1 LEIPAGTPYTVF
13 AYDSS
18 GYFTGVNPTEI
29 QIVGLGTASSCLDN
43 VLDRGHDFTFAV
55 SGQTT
60 QCEDDFA
67 ISWQDNFGLG
77 PYNFT
82 VLPLDTSTNPFDVL
96 LKGGGTTTGETGW
109 AVNMTA
115 GTRFTIMMK

>member
-1 LEIPAGTPYTVF
+1 VSASALDCLSLSLG
-13 AYDSS
+13 
-18 GYFTGVNPTEI
+18 GVNPVQI
-29 QIVGLGTASSCLDN
+29 QNVGLGPDSACLNN
-43 VLDRGHDFTFAV
+43 VVTHTRDFTFTA
-55 SGQTT
+55 SGATT

-67 ISWQDNFGLG
+67 ISWVDNFGLG

-82 VLPLDTSTNPFDVL
+82 VIPLDTSTNPFDVL
-96 LKGGGTTTGETGW
+96 LKGGPTTTGEMGW